1 MRDTAGSIITEGAFY
16 VGAEVT
22 FHGHCFRVTAADDK
36 TLRLMEERAASG
48 FVYSDPVHAAEVLA
62 GSIDGRTRELRASL
76 RGVDHKVGVWALLVL
91 LLFCSTA
98 VAPL

>member
-1 MRDTAGSIITEGAFY
+1 MRDTAGNIITEGSFY

-48 FVYSDPVHAAEVLA
+48 FVYSDPTHAAEVLA
-62 GSIDGRTRELRASL
+62 GAIGARTRELRASL
-76 RGVDHKVGVWALLVL
+76 RRGGYKVGGGMGLKY
-91 LLFCSTA
+91 S
-98 VAPL
+98 